1 VTSASELVR
10 LDDTSL
16 FVEERG
22 AGPAVI
28 VLHGGPGL
36 DHHEFADYLDP
47 LADGF
52 RLLLVDQRSQGRS
65 GPAPSQT
72 WTLER
77 MAQDVIML
85 ARSLRLDPYAV
96 FGHSFGAF
104 VALQNAV
111 DYPGTTAAT
120 TVCSGVPSSRS
131 LEAVERNLKAFEP
144 ADIRQRVIDSWPR
157 ESEVR
162 TQEEFAQLMAGLP
175 FDFADPRD
183 PRIADYLER
192 TSDTVYAPDILRAFS
207 SQDYG
212 AIELETR
219 LGEVASPTLVLAGGT
234 TACARRRPPKRSRRA
249 WPGPSSISSS
259 EAVTWR
265 SWSSRRRSSPSSVA
279 SWNGR

>member
-1 VTSASELVR
+1 
-10 LDDTSL
+10 
-16 FVEERG
+16 
-22 AGPAVI
+22 
-28 VLHGGPGL
+28 
-36 DHHEFADYLDP
+36 
-47 LADGF
+47 
-52 RLLLVDQRSQGRS
+52 
-65 GPAPSQT
+65 
-72 WTLER
+72 

-85 ARSLRLDPYAV
+85 ARSLRLDRYAV

-120 TVCSGVPSSRS
+120 IVCSGVPSSRW

-144 ADIRQRVIDSWPR
+144 ADIRQRVIDSWAR

-162 TQEEFAQLMAGLP
+162 TQEEFAQLMADQLP

-219 LGEVASPTLVLAGGT
+219 LGEVASPTLVLAGRYDRVCAPEAAEAIAKGVAGSELHFFDRSGHMAFVEQPEEFVAVVGGFLERT
-234 TACARRRPPKRSRRA
+234 LTADPLSR
-249 WPGPSSISSS
+249 
-259 EAVTWR
+259 
-265 SWSSRRRSSPSSVA
+265 
-279 SWNGR
+279 